1 MKSKPPSSSKPKKL
15 ASLRKKAEQKL
26 HVKKGLPKE
35 FSSRDKDFLIH
46 ELQTH
51 QIKLE
56 IQNEELRTAQQN
68 LNASGGKYAGLYNF
82 APVGYFT
89 FGRDGRILEVNMTGA
104 DLLGTDKRLLLNKP
118 FSRFIDA
125 ADLKRFHEHRMETAR
140 SRARQNCEIRLR
152 RKDGSFFYA
161 ELQSIAVD
169 DTDGHVGSCRT
180 AVSDITERKTVE
192 QMHKESDERYRSLVE
207 LSPEAICVW
216 QGGSIVYVN
225 PSGLRLFGAKGR
237 GEVLG
242 KKILDIIHPDF
253 QERAGQT
260 MREIEAQ
267 GTPVSSR
274 ETKILRFDGQ
284 VVDVEITASAITI
297 GGSPATQAVI
307 KDISERKQTET
318 ALRNSEKLYRLMFE
332 SNPYPMWIY
341 DIETL
346 RFLSVNDAAVARY
359 GYSKEEFLSMTIKDI
374 HAAEDIAVLLDTV
387 SKIGTGLYDSGNWR
401 HKKKDGTIIDVE
413 IISHTLEVEG
423 KHARVVLAHDITERK
438 KAETALQ
445 ESKQAYQTLVE
456 NLPGA
461 VYRVYAREHN
471 RIQFF
476 SKTASVIGLR
486 DDKLS
491 SGVVCGIEYLV
502 LAEDKPKLI
511 AEVQRAIDEK
521 IPFTIEYRL
530 KHNNGDIH
538 FMLERGT
545 PIYGPDGKILYIDG
559 VIFDVTESRLAER
572 LLIESEER
580 QRAVFDNSPAAIFAK
595 DLHGRFILFNRQAER
610 WLDVRREEILGKT
623 DYELFPTDA
632 ADRLVADDRKV
643 IETRTSLETEEVV
656 KYGGRTHTHL
666 VIKFPLFDAS
676 GAPYAI
682 CGIATDIT
690 ERKQAE
696 QNVQEA
702 RDAALHERRRL
713 ETILNTIPSGVLVA
727 DGANG
732 GITLQNEQARNIMG
746 REIIQGTTEAERIQ
760 KYGMRKSDGSLFQPE
775 ELPYV
780 RAFRTGENIRDVE
793 MVLKR
798 QDGRRVTV
806 LVNAAPLRGE
816 DGSIIGSVTAF
827 NDITERQHAE
837 QAIKEAR
844 DAALRERQRLETI
857 LDTIP
862 SGVFVAEGL
871 EPEIT
876 LQNRQALDIFGH
888 DVTERLSLTERIGKH
903 RLHHPDGR
911 PFRPEELPGMMAIR
925 NNETIRN
932 VEVVVERPDGR
943 WITALA
949 NAAPLRDET
958 ENIIG
963 SVSVFYDISER
974 KRVELEV
981 KEGRDAAQRERS
993 RLQTILNTIP
1003 LGVFVT
1009 DANEAITLQNEHA
1022 QAVLGRDM
1030 EQISAVAERIH
1041 IIGLRKPDG
1050 GPLPVEE
1057 LPSIRSL
1064 RNGEIIRDVEI
1075 IIERPGERPTTL
1087 LVNSAPLRDEAGHII
1102 GSISAFRDITERKH
1116 AEEALKRAHAELEL
1130 RVHERTAELAEA
1142 IDALEIE
1149 VAERRQAEVTLRETT
1164 DLLETMFSNIHVAI
1178 AYLDQEFNYVR
1189 VNRIYAEGDGRA
1201 PEFFPGKNH
1210 FVLYPNEE
1218 NEEIFRRV
1226 VTTGMPYFTYAD
1238 PFEFPEHP
1246 ERGASYWD
1254 WSLVPVKEPDG
1265 RVSGLILSLINV
1277 TERKL
1282 AETERARLAA
1292 AVEATVEAIVI
1303 TDTRGFIQYV
1313 NPAFEQI
1320 TGYTKQE
1327 ALGNTLHIL
1336 DSGKHGEE
1344 FYRQI
1349 RETIRRNGFWK
1360 GLLTNK
1366 RKDGTLYYE
1375 DCTYSPVKDQM
1386 GAVVNYVS
1394 IKHDVTDK
1402 LRLEYIAETATTMN
1416 NIGYV
1421 FSGIRH
1427 EIGNPVSSLLIILGI
1442 MKKKFDTSPKETL
1455 QDYIDQAIAQVERV
1469 EYLLTTLKNFN
1480 MYEALK
1486 IKNVLVTEFMEKFI
1500 SLAIEDLEKKG
1511 IRFDISIAPEAG
1523 WMSADPRAL
1532 QQALLNIVV
1541 NAADALAGRA
1551 DPKIVMRVFK
1561 SRGMVQIRISDNGVG
1576 IPADKQKDLFKPFYT
1591 TKAHGTGLGL
1601 VITKKLLSRM
1611 NGIIEIASRKDE
1623 GTTVDI
1629 YIPEGTIEP

>member
-1 MKSKPPSSSKPKKL
+1 MGKL
-15 ASLRKKAEQKL
+15 
-26 HVKKGLPKE
+26 
-35 FSSRDKDFLIH
+35 
-46 ELQTH
+46 
-51 QIKLE
+51 
-56 IQNEELRTAQQN
+56 
-68 LNASGGKYAGLYNF
+68 
-82 APVGYFT
+82 
-89 FGRDGRILEVNMTGA
+89 
-104 DLLGTDKRLLLNKP
+104 
-118 FSRFIDA
+118 
-125 ADLKRFHEHRMETAR
+125 
-140 SRARQNCEIRLR
+140 
-152 RKDGSFFYA
+152 
-161 ELQSIAVD
+161 
-169 DTDGHVGSCRT
+169 
-180 AVSDITERKTVE
+180 
-192 QMHKESDERYRSLVE
+192 
-207 LSPEAICVW
+207 
-216 QGGSIVYVN
+216 
-225 PSGLRLFGAKGR
+225 
-237 GEVLG
+237 
-242 KKILDIIHPDF
+242 
-253 QERAGQT
+253 
-260 MREIEAQ
+260 
-267 GTPVSSR
+267 
-274 ETKILRFDGQ
+274 
-284 VVDVEITASAITI
+284 
-297 GGSPATQAVI
+297 
-307 KDISERKQTET
+307 
-318 ALRNSEKLYRLMFE
+318 
-332 SNPYPMWIY
+332 
-341 DIETL
+341 
-346 RFLSVNDAAVARY
+346 
-359 GYSKEEFLSMTIKDI
+359 
-374 HAAEDIAVLLDTV
+374 
-387 SKIGTGLYDSGNWR
+387 
-401 HKKKDGTIIDVE
+401 
-413 IISHTLEVEG
+413 
-423 KHARVVLAHDITERK
+423 
-438 KAETALQ
+438 
-445 ESKQAYQTLVE
+445 
-456 NLPGA
+456 
-461 VYRVYAREHN
+461 
-471 RIQFF
+471 
-476 SKTASVIGLR
+476 
-486 DDKLS
+486 
-491 SGVVCGIEYLV
+491 
-502 LAEDKPKLI
+502 
-511 AEVQRAIDEK
+511 
-521 IPFTIEYRL
+521 
-530 KHNNGDIH
+530 
-538 FMLERGT
+538 
-545 PIYGPDGKILYIDG
+545 
-559 VIFDVTESRLAER
+559 
-572 LLIESEER
+572 
-580 QRAVFDNSPAAIFAK
+580 
-595 DLHGRFILFNRQAER
+595 
-610 WLDVRREEILGKT
+610 
-623 DYELFPTDA
+623 
-632 ADRLVADDRKV
+632 
-643 IETRTSLETEEVV
+643 
-656 KYGGRTHTHL
+656 
-666 VIKFPLFDAS
+666 
-676 GAPYAI
+676 
-682 CGIATDIT
+682 
-690 ERKQAE
+690 
-696 QNVQEA
+696 
-702 RDAALHERRRL
+702 
-713 ETILNTIPSGVLVA
+713 
-727 DGANG
+727 
-732 GITLQNEQARNIMG
+732 
-746 REIIQGTTEAERIQ
+746 
-760 KYGMRKSDGSLFQPE
+760 
-775 ELPYV
+775 
-780 RAFRTGENIRDVE
+780 
-793 MVLKR
+793 
-798 QDGRRVTV
+798 
-806 LVNAAPLRGE
+806 
-816 DGSIIGSVTAF
+816 
-827 NDITERQHAE
+827 
-837 QAIKEAR
+837 
-844 DAALRERQRLETI
+844 
-857 LDTIP
+857 
-862 SGVFVAEGL
+862 
-871 EPEIT
+871 
-876 LQNRQALDIFGH
+876 
-888 DVTERLSLTERIGKH
+888 

-925 NNETIRN
+925 DNEIIRN

-958 ENIIG
+958 GNIIG

-974 KRVELEV
+974 KRVELVV

-1003 LGVFVT
+1003 LGVFVI

-1050 GPLPVEE
+1050 SPLPVEE

-1075 IIERPGERPTTL
+1075 MIERPGERSTTL

-1130 RVHERTAELAEA
+1130 RVQERTAELAEA

-1210 FVLYPNEE
+1210 FVLYPNKESE
-1218 NEEIFRRV
+1218 GIFRRV

-1303 TDTRGFIQYV
+1303 TDTRGYIEYV
-1313 NPAFEQI
+1313 NSAFEQI

-1336 DSGKHGEE
+1336 DSGKHDEE
-1344 FYRQI
+1344 FYRQM
-1349 RETIRRNGFWK
+1349 REIIRRNGFWK

-1366 RKDGTLYYE
+1366 RKDGALYYE

-1402 LRLEYIAETATTMN
+1402 LRLENIAETVTTMN

-1427 EIGNPVSSLLIILGI
+1427 EIGNPISSLLIILGI
-1442 MKKKFDTSPKETL
+1442 MKKKLDTSPKETIH
-1455 QDYIDQAIAQVERV
+1455 DYVDQAIAQVERV

-1500 SLAIEDLEKKG
+1500 SLAAEDLEKKG
-1511 IRFDISIAPEAG
+1511 IRFNISIAPEAG

-1551 DPKIVMRVFK
+1551 DSKIAMRVFK

-1576 IPADKQKDLFKPFYT
+1576 IPEDKQKDLFKPFYT

-1611 NGIIEIASRKDE
+1611 NGIVEIASRRDE

-1629 YIPEGTIEP
+1629 YIPEGTIEI